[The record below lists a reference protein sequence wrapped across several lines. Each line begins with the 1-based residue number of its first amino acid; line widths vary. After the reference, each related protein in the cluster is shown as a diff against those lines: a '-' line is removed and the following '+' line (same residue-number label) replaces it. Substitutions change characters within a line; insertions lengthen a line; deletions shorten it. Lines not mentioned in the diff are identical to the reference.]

1 MSRKDADRT
10 PRRRRRPA
18 FRISFLVLFV
28 AVVGTCIAIRSLWG
42 PDRAT
47 AEVAPAPVPKQPA
60 SRAAAAPAPAANPST
75 RPAPQV
81 LTTVAVVNSEQIT
94 RQQLAQ
100 ATLVRY
106 GEKVLESLVNKH
118 LILQACNDKGIVI
131 TATDIENEIAA
142 IAKKFNLTTENW
154 LELLATER
162 DVDPQ
167 QYRRD
172 IIWPTLALRR
182 LSADRLVVTNEE
194 MQQAWES
201 EFGDK
206 VSVRMIATQTRE
218 KAEEIRAHVV
228 AHPDDFGKL
237 AKDLSI
243 DKNSAAARGIIPPV
257 RRHVGDPEI
266 ERVVFALKE
275 GEISPVVEAARQFF
289 IFQCERHLPATPPG
303 GDYIHVAQA
312 RIKDRLIDGKM
323 RQAAA
328 ELFKQLQEQA
338 KGGIVNVY
346 NDPQL
351 SKQHPGVAAMIN
363 GRPLTV
369 RELAEECIT
378 RYGEDVLESEINR
391 LLLMQEQRQ
400 RNVMVTEADLDAE
413 IARAADAF
421 GYLKPDGTP
430 DIEGWLKDVT
440 QEEDVTVDVY
450 LQDAVWPSA
459 ALKKLVSG
467 KVQVT
472 EEDLRKGFE
481 ANYGER
487 VEVLA
492 VVLGSQRTAVE
503 VHALARDNPTDKYF
517 ADLARKYSI
526 EPVSQANYGQ
536 VPPIRLY
543 GGQPLLEKE
552 AFQLKPGELSGV
564 IAVGDKYIVMRCV
577 GRTKPV
583 VLKREDVQ
591 EELYKDISEKK
602 IRIAMSDEFERLKE
616 SAHIENLLANT
627 RQDGRPGRKI
637 QPAGFLGMEQRD
649 RPSAAPPASRLPAA
663 TATTRP

>member
-1 MSRKDADRT
+1 MSRKDAGRT
-10 PRRRRRPA
+10 PRRGRRWT

-28 AVVGTCIAIRSLWG
+28 AVVGTLITVRWLWG

-47 AEVAPAPVPKQPA
+47 AQGAPAQASSAQPA
-60 SRAAAAPAPAANPST
+60 SRPAAQPANPAA
-75 RPAPQV
+75 RPAGPV
-81 LTTVAVVNSEQIT
+81 LPTVAVVNGEEIT

-106 GEKVLESLVNKH
+106 GEQVLESLVNKH

-131 TATDIENEIAA
+131 TAADIDDEIES
-142 IAKKFNLTTENW
+142 IAKKFNLSTERW

-162 DVDPQ
+162 NVEPQ

-182 LSADRLVVTNEE
+182 LAADRLVVTQEE
-194 MQQAWES
+194 MEKAWES
-201 EFGDK
+201 EFGEK
-206 VSVRMIATQTRE
+206 VSVRMIATHTRE
-218 KAEEIRAHVV
+218 KAEEIRAYVV

-266 ERVVFALKE
+266 ERVVFALND
-275 GEISPVVEAARQFF
+275 GEISPVVAAANQFF
-289 IFQCERHLPATPPG
+289 IFQCERHLPATRPG
-303 GDYIHVAQA
+303 ADYLHVAQA

-323 RQAAA
+323 RQAAT

-338 KGGIVNVY
+338 QGRIVNVY

-351 SKQHPGVAAMIN
+351 RQQHPGVAAMIN
-363 GRPLTV
+363 NRPLTV
-369 RELAEECIT
+369 QELAEECIS
-378 RYGEDVLESEINR
+378 RYGREVLESEINR
-391 LLLMQEQRQ
+391 LLLMQEQRR
-400 RNVMVTEADLDAE
+400 RNITVTEQDLDAE
-413 IARAADAF
+413 IARAADAY
-421 GYLKPDGTP
+421 GYVKPDGSP
-430 DIEGWLKDVT
+430 DIETWLKDVT

-472 EEDLRKGFE
+472 EEDMRKGFE

-492 VVLGSQRTAVE
+492 VVLGNQRTAVE

-517 ADLARKYSI
+517 AELAHKFSI

-536 VPPIRLY
+536 VPPIRRY
-543 GGQPLLEKE
+543 GGQPLLEDE
-552 AFQLKPGELSGV
+552 AFELNPGELSGV

-583 VLKREDVQ
+583 VLNREDVQ
-591 EELYKDISEKK
+591 TELYKDISEKK
-602 IRIAMSDEFERLKE
+602 MRIAMSEEFERLKE
-616 SAHIENLLANT
+616 SARIENLLAGT
-627 RQDGRPGRKI
+627 RQDGHFPRKI
-637 QPAGFLGMEQRD
+637 QPAGFLGIERKEGPLGTASSP
-649 RPSAAPPASRLPAA
+649 RPTAAVPA
-663 TATTRP
+663 TRR